1 MHPKFNELL
10 SRVHEIHDLRTA
22 ASILSWDQETQMP
35 RGGAPARANQLAT
48 LNRLSHQKL
57 TDEAMGQ
64 LLDELKP
71 ITEPMP
77 YDSFEA
83 SLVRIVWDEFERMV
97 KVPTELVVELT
108 RTTTAAHEVWREARE
123 KSAFELF
130 RPVLEKLVGLIR
142 RYAECFT
149 PYERIYDPLLDRAER
164 GLTTNDLLKL
174 FETLKKEIVPLVK
187 AIAGKSD
194 AVDDSVLWQAYDEQ
208 KQWDF
213 GLEVARA
220 FGYDMERGRQDRST
234 HPFTTG
240 FSMGDVR
247 ITTRVNPNFLSEGLF
262 ATLHETGHGLYMQGH
277 DWSLERTP
285 LAYGISGGYHESQSR
300 MWENLVG
307 RSREFWQHWFPRLRA
322 YFPAQLAHCDVEQFY
337 RAVNRVMPSL
347 IRVEADEVT
356 YNLHIMLRCEL
367 EIDMLEGRLP
377 IKDLPQTWNAK
388 VQKYLGITPP
398 NDREGCLQD
407 IHWSSGF
414 GSFPSYLLGNLY
426 GAQLFER
433 ALQDMPD
440 LRQQFARGEYLPL
453 LEWYRTNLHVHGRK
467 FKPKE
472 MTQRL
477 TGKLLSVEPWARY
490 VKGKFGE
497 IYGV

>member
-1 MHPKFNELL
+1 
-10 SRVHEIHDLRTA
+10 
-22 ASILSWDQETQMP
+22 MP
-35 RGGAPARANQLAT
+35 RGGTQARAQQLAT
-48 LNRLSHQKL
+48 LSRLAHQKF
-57 TDEAMGQ
+57 TDEALGQ
-64 LLDELKP
+64 LLEALKP
-71 ITEPMP
+71 VTAQMP

-83 SLVRIVWDEFERMV
+83 SLVRIMWDDFERQI

-108 RTTTAAHEVWREARE
+108 RTGAEARQAWREARE
-123 KSAFELF
+123 QNDFELF
-130 RPVLEKLVGLIR
+130 RPSFEKMLTLIR
-142 RYAECFT
+142 RYAECFK
-149 PYERIYDPLLDRAER
+149 PYERVYDPLLDRAER
-164 GLTTNDLLKL
+164 GLTTSELLQL
-174 FETLKKEIVPLVK
+174 FATLKKEIVPLVK
-187 AIAGKSD
+187 AIAAKSD
-194 AVDDSVLWQAYDEQ
+194 AVDDRILWQAYAEQ
-208 KQWDF
+208 QQWEF

-234 HPFTTG
+234 HPFTTS

-277 DWSLERTP
+277 DRSLERTP
-285 LAYGISGGYHESQSR
+285 LAYGISGGFHESQSR

-307 RSREFWQHWFPRLRA
+307 RSREFWVYWFPRLRD
-322 YFPAQLAHCDVEQFY
+322 YFPAQLANCDAEKFY
-337 RAVNRVMPSL
+337 RAVNKVMPSL

-367 EIDMLEGRLP
+367 EIEMLEGRLP
-377 IKDLPQTWNAK
+377 SKDVPQAWNAK
-388 VQKYLGITPP
+388 LQEYLGITPP

-407 IHWSSGF
+407 IHWSGGF

-440 LRQQFARGEYLPL
+440 LPHQFARGEYLPL
-453 LEWYRTNLHVHGRK
+453 LAWYRTNLHAHGRK
-467 FKPKE
+467 FTPKE
-472 MTQRL
+472 MIQRL
-477 TGKLLSVEPWARY
+477 TGKPLSVEPWARY

>member
-1 MHPKFNELL
+1 MHPKFDALL
-10 SRVHEIHDLRTA
+10 ARVHAIHDLRMATA
-22 ASILSWDQETQMP
+22 VLSWDQETQMP
-35 RGGAPARANQLAT
+35 RGGTAARANQMAT
-48 LNRLSHQKL
+48 LSRLSHQQL

-64 LLDELKP
+64 LLAELKP
-71 ITEPMP
+71 LTADLP

-83 SLVRIVWDEFERMV
+83 SLVRIVWDEFERLV

-108 RTTTAAHEVWREARE
+108 RTAAEAHQVWRAARE
-123 KSAFELF
+123 QSAFELF
-130 RPVLEKLVGLIR
+130 RPTLEKLVELIR
-142 RYAECFT
+142 RYAECFK

-164 GLTTNDLLKL
+164 GLTTNDLLAL
-174 FETLKKEIVPLVK
+174 FATLKKEIVPLVK
-187 AIAGKSD
+187 AIAENSQ

-208 KQWDF
+208 QQWDF

-220 FGYDMERGRQDRST
+220 FGYDLERGRQDRST

-240 FSMGDVR
+240 FSLGDVR
-247 ITTRVNPNFLSEGLF
+247 ITTRINPNFLSEGLF

-277 DWSLERTP
+277 DGSLERTP

-307 RSREFWQHWFPRLRA
+307 RSREFWLHWFPRLQT
-322 YFPAQLAHCDVEQFY
+322 YFPTQLAQCDAEKMY
-337 RAVNRVMPSL
+337 RAVNKVMPSL

-367 EIDMLEGRLP
+367 EIDMLECRLP
-377 IKDLPQTWNAK
+377 IKDLPQAWNAK
-388 VQKYLGITPP
+388 VQAYLGITPP

-407 IHWSSGF
+407 IHWTGGF

-433 ALQDMPD
+433 ALQDLPD

-453 LEWYRTNLHVHGRK
+453 LAWYRTHLHAHGRK
-467 FKPKE
+467 FKPQE
-472 MTQRL
+472 MIQRL
-477 TGKLLSVEPWARY
+477 TGQPLSVEPWARY
-490 VKGKFGE
+490 VKGKFGD